1 MKIRATVTGN
11 GFTAGV
17 EYDLP
22 DSEAQAAIIAGCAV
36 PVVAVAPDFLN
47 AFDREISVKPNHQH
61 RWRTR

>member
-1 MKIRATVTGN
+1 MKIMATVTAN

-36 PVVAVAPDFLN
+36 AVTVAPDFIA
-47 AFDREISVKPNHQH
+47 AFDRETSVKQAHQH